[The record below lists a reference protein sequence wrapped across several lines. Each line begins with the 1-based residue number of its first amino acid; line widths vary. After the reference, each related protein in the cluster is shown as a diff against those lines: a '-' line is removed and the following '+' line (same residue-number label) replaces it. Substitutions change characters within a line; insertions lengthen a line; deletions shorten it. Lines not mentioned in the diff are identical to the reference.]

1 MKGELK
7 SAQVVYGALCVMI
20 SGGHWMLKWSAGN
33 WDTQQTVH
41 LRKRQYLL

>member
-20 SGGHWMLKWSAGN
+20 SGDHWMHKLSASN

-41 LRKRQYLL
+41 LIKRQ